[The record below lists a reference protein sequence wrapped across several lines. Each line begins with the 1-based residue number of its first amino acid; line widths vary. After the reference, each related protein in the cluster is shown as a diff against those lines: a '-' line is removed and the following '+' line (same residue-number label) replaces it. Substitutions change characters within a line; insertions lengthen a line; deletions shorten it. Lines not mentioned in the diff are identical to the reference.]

1 MVKRKVANPLA
12 FAVLGSLGERSMHP
26 YEISTMLR
34 TRGKDGSIKLN
45 YGSLYSVVA
54 ALEKHGFIEAV
65 ETVRDGNRPERT
77 VYAITESGFY
87 WSSTTGWPS
96 CSARRRRSSAS
107 WRPGSPTC
115 RLFPPDRVVGLLE
128 QRAEALDTEIAQIE
142 GMHTFMQSKG
152 FPRIFWVESE
162 LRLALLKTQ
171 VDYVREL
178 AREISADELEG
189 SAFWRKTHQLV
200 EQLGIEPADVLKDPV
215 KYFGEE
221 FTWMDELP
229 PEAK

>member
-77 VYAITESGFY
+77 VYAITESG
-87 WSSTTGWPS
+87 
-96 CSARRRRSSAS
+96 
-107 WRPGSPTC
+107 
-115 RLFPPDRVVGLLE
+115 RLEFDDWLAELLGKPEKEFSQLEAGLAYLPAFTPDRVVGLLE
-128 QRAEALDTEIAQIE
+128 QRAEALDAEIAQIE

-171 VDYVREL
+171 ADYVREL

>member
-77 VYAITESGFY
+77 VYAITESG
-87 WSSTTGWPS
+87 
-96 CSARRRRSSAS
+96 
-107 WRPGSPTC
+107 
-115 RLFPPDRVVGLLE
+115 RLEFDDWLAELLGTPEKEFSQLEAGLAYLPAFPPDRVVGLLE